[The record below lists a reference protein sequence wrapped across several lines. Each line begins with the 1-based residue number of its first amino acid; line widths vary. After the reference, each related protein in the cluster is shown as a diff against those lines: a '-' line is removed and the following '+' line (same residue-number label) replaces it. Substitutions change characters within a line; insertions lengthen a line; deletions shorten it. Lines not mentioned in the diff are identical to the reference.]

1 MKTNNLQLIA
11 MTIGL
16 ALSPALFSQA
26 PQKDS
31 PLLVSTEWLEENIT
45 DSLLIILHSGMKT
58 EYRIEHIPGSR
69 YVSIWDILVKDKEG
83 LRHEIPGEAE
93 LEKVLRSWGIH
104 NDSKIIICY
113 QDGNAIPMAARLF
126 YTLDYAGLGGQTA
139 MLNGGLKAW
148 KEEGRALTSEVL
160 SFKEGTVNIRINE
173 GLRITRKEVQAKL
186 EQENVLIVD
195 ARPYERYAGIAED
208 QSSSRQGH
216 IPGAVNIP
224 YFETT
229 REDTS
234 HMFKPSQDLHLLFS
248 EHLQDQNSL
257 VITYCGTGIW
267 ASPLYFAARL
277 LDYQV
282 RFYDGSFQD
291 WEADKSL
298 PVSRPY

>member
-1 MKTNNLQLIA
+1 MRISNLQLVAIVL
-11 MTIGL
+11 GL
-16 ALSPALFSQA
+16 TLFPALFSQA
-26 PQKDS
+26 PQRDS
-31 PLLVSTEWLEENIT
+31 QLLVSTEWLEENFT

-58 EYRIEHIPGSR
+58 EYKKEHIPGSR

-83 LRHEIPGEAE
+83 LRHELPGEAE
-93 LEKVLRSWGIH
+93 LEEVLRSWGIH

-113 QDGNAIPMAARLF
+113 QDGNAIPMASRLF
-126 YTLDYAGLGGQTA
+126 FTLDYAGLGRQTA

-148 KEEGRALTSEVL
+148 KEEGRPVTREVL
-160 SFKEGTVNIRINE
+160 SFKEGSVDIRINE
-173 GLRITRKEVQAKL
+173 ALRITREEVHSKL
-186 EQENVLIVD
+186 EQESVLIVD

-208 QSSSRQGH
+208 RSANRQGH

-229 REDTS
+229 REDTT
-234 HMFKPSQDLHLLFS
+234 HMFKPRKDLYLLFS
-248 EHLQDQNSL
+248 DHLQDQNSL

-277 LDYQV
+277 LDYRV

-291 WEADKSL
+291 WESDKSL
-298 PVSRPY
+298 PVARPY